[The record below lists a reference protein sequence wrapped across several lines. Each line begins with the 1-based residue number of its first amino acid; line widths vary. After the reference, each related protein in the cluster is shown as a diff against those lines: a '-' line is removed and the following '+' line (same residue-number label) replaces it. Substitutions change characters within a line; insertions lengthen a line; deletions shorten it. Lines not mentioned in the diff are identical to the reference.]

1 MYLIDTSV
9 WIESLKKN
17 SKFNIQKHFKE
28 HEIFLCLPVY
38 QEILQGIRDDA
49 VFWAVK
55 KALDHSKFLEETL
68 SKETFEEA
76 TAIYRQ
82 ARKKGITIRSSVDCL
97 IAAIAIKNHATI
109 IHKDRDYSEISKFTA
124 LKEKNIQSIL
134 Y

>member
-55 KALDHSKFLEETL
+55 
-68 SKETFEEA
+68 EA

-109 IHKDRDYSEISKFTA
+109 IHKDRDYSEISKFTT
-124 LKEKNIQSIL
+124 LKEKNIESIL
-134 Y
+134 